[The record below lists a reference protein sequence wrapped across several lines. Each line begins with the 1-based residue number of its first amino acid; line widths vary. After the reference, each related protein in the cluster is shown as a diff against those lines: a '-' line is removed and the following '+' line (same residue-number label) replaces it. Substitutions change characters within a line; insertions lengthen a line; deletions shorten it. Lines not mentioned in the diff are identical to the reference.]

1 MYARGEKKLKR
12 RRRPNLGGAGSKL
25 PQKIF
30 ELRVL
35 EMPFPAFPAGHL
47 YRYNVY
53 GKERPVTPS
62 ELWNYER

>member
-1 MYARGEKKLKR
+1 MYTRGKKLKR
-12 RRRPNLGGAGSKL
+12 RRRPNLGGTGGKL
-25 PQKIF
+25 QNIL

-35 EMPFPAFPAGHL
+35 EMPFPAFLAGHL

>member
-1 MYARGEKKLKR
+1 MKR
-12 RRRPNLGGAGSKL
+12 QRRPKLGGTGGKL

-35 EMPFPAFPAGHL
+35 EMPFPAFPVRHL
-47 YRYNVY
+47 YSYSVY

-62 ELWNYER
+62 GLWNNER

>member
-1 MYARGEKKLKR
+1 MNTRGKKLKR
-12 RRRPNLGGAGSKL
+12 RRRPNLGGTGGKL
-25 PQKIF
+25 QNIL

-35 EMPFPAFPAGHL
+35 EMPFPAFLAGHL

>member
-1 MYARGEKKLKR
+1 MNTRGKKLKR
-12 RRRPNLGGAGSKL
+12 RRRPNLGGTGGKL
-25 PQKIF
+25 QNIL

-35 EMPFPAFPAGHL
+35 EMPFPAFLAGYL